1 MYKRQLLALLV
12 LSTGIG
18 ALIHPPLG
26 AVLPAS
32 PGGEGG
38 EARHTVELASAV
50 VGIGGIALAALL
62 FLGRRR
68 LVDMIAQSA
77 AGRFIGNWWLHA
89 FGFDALYQLTL
100 VRPFLFAARQG
111 RRDVLDGTMT
121 LIPTAVRAMNRLAV
135 MPQTG
140 KLRWYIASMAIGAVL
155 ILGAVVITL

>member
-1 MYKRQLLALLV
+1 MTAGFYSKDEILWSAWAGGHRHLFFAGLAGALLTSLYTFRLIFTVFHGAEKTEAHAGRGIAHHLPLLALLV

-68 LVDMIAQSA
+68 LVDMIA
-77 AGRFIGNWWLHA
+77 
-89 FGFDALYQLTL
+89 
-100 VRPFLFAARQG
+100 
-111 RRDVLDGTMT
+111 
-121 LIPTAVRAMNRLAV
+121 
-135 MPQTG
+135 
-140 KLRWYIASMAIGAVL
+140 
-155 ILGAVVITL
+155 